1 MQITYTI
8 RIDEDLLKLVQEK
21 ANEERRSVNQTFNV
35 IIEEYFKEQ
44 EKKN

>member
-1 MQITYTI
+1 MQVTYTI

>member
-1 MQITYTI
+1 MQVTYTI
-8 RIDEDLLKLVQEK
+8 RIDEELLKLVQEK

>member
-8 RIDEDLLKLVQEK
+8 RIDEDLLKKVQEK
-21 ANEERRSVNQTFNV
+21 ATEERRSVNQTFNV
-35 IIEEYFKEQ
+35 IIEEYFTEQ